1 MECFPWPETSAWA
14 PYSFSSH
21 LVLATLCPRRCPSP
35 VKAGQ
40 LRLAESFSNLPGDT
54 QLTDEPD
61 FDLIL
66 EPTVPQRQPYKTQDG
81 VLDCAIIAC
90 FRETQVHADQNSIS
104 RKITRQQAAKGGVH
118 PPITDASRN
127 LFFISSACH
136 LCWNGK
142 FLKLSNFPVRE
153 FFGFVFYFFP
163 LTALFEYLGP
173 ASPHPLAILYFRTQ
187 SRVCR
192 R

>member
-1 MECFPWPETSAWA
+1 MKCFPWPETSAWA

-21 LVLATLCPRRCPSP
+21 LVLATRCPRRCPSP

-40 LRLAESFSNLPGDT
+40 LQLAESFSNLPVDT
-54 QLTDEPD
+54 QLTEKPV
-61 FDLIL
+61 FELIL

-81 VLDCAIIAC
+81 ILYYAIIAC
-90 FRETQVHADQNSIS
+90 SRGTQVHPDQNPIS
-104 RKITRQQAAKGGVH
+104 RKITRQQAAKGGIH
-118 PPITDASRN
+118 RPITDASRN

-142 FLKLSNFPVRE
+142 FLKLSNIPVRE
-153 FFGFVFYFFP
+153 FFWFVFCFFP

-173 ASPHPLAILYFRTQ
+173 A
-187 SRVCR
+187 
-192 R
+192 